1 MRTRHTLSPQ
11 PLLRGIAA
19 CALAMAPAIGAPAF
33 AQASAQGE
41 ADAIVLRPLSFF
53 KVSDLDFG
61 DIVASNGAGTVR
73 VAPDGARTRTGG
85 VTLA

>member
-33 AQASAQGE
+33 AQAIALEPGKLSLRTGE
-41 ADAIVLRPLSFF
+41 ADALFR
-53 KVSDLDFG
+53 
-61 DIVASNGAGTVR
+61 
-73 VAPDGARTRTGG
+73 APR
-85 VTLA
+85 LADAAAA